1 MPVPW
6 SLPGWRPLPN
16 FIPRIIHQGPASP
29 TYVLP
34 PSTEPIWQNWAK
46 KAPKI
51 WPFNLLL
58 FNQLRKISYLLKKHS
73 KSTKIWKYNLLLNVY
88 LLDLVLLH
96 HHRPFQVSP
105 NSSQSEM
112 GLGGIL
118 KSQQAEVVTV
128 ARQIVTEDLEA
139 VSIYSVEGRVCFSLS
154 QPLLLLYY
162 CSERRVQSCCNMQVF
177 KDSLQAI
184 RRYA

>member
-1 MPVPW
+1 M
-6 SLPGWRPLPN
+6 
-16 FIPRIIHQGPASP
+16 A
-29 TYVLP
+29 
-34 PSTEPIWQNWAK
+34 
-46 KAPKI
+46 
-51 WPFNLLL
+51 
-58 FNQLRKISYLLKKHS
+58 
-73 KSTKIWKYNLLLNVY
+73 
-88 LLDLVLLH
+88 LLH

-105 NSSQSEM
+105 NSSQGGM

-177 KDSLQAI
+177 KVIDI
-184 RRYA
+184 R

>member
-1 MPVPW
+1 M
-6 SLPGWRPLPN
+6 
-16 FIPRIIHQGPASP
+16 
-29 TYVLP
+29 
-34 PSTEPIWQNWAK
+34 
-46 KAPKI
+46 
-51 WPFNLLL
+51 
-58 FNQLRKISYLLKKHS
+58 
-73 KSTKIWKYNLLLNVY
+73 
-88 LLDLVLLH
+88 VLLH

-139 VSIYSVEGRVCFSLS
+139 LSIYSVEGRVCFSLS

>member
-51 WPFNLLL
+51 WQFNLLL
-58 FNQLRKISYLLKKHS
+58 FNQLRKTS
-73 KSTKIWKYNLLLNVY
+73 Y

-105 NSSQSEM
+105 NSSQSGM

-139 VSIYSVEGRVCFSLS
+139 LSMYSVEGRVFFSPSQKLFLFSCFIALDAD
-154 QPLLLLYY
+154 
-162 CSERRVQSCCNMQVF
+162 F
-177 KDSLQAI
+177 
-184 RRYA
+184 

>member
-46 KAPKI
+46 KALKI

-58 FNQLRKISYLLKKHS
+58 FNQLRKISYLIKKHS
-73 KSTKIWKYNLLLNVY
+73 KTTKTWKYNLLLNVY
-88 LLDLVLLH
+88 ILELVLLH
-96 HHRPFQVSP
+96 HHLWPFQVSP
-105 NSSQSEM
+105 NSSQCGI
-112 GLGGIL
+112 GLEGIL

-139 VSIYSVEGRVCFSLS
+139 LSIYSVEGRVCLSLS
-154 QPLLLLYY
+154 QPPLLLFY
-162 CSERRVQSCCNMQVF
+162 CSWRRVQSCCNMQVF
-177 KDSLQAI
+177 KVKDI
-184 RRYA
+184 VYKR

>member
-6 SLPGWRPLPN
+6 SLLGWRPLPN

-46 KAPKI
+46 KALKI

-58 FNQLRKISYLLKKHS
+58 FNQLRKISYLIKKHS
-73 KSTKIWKYNLLLNVY
+73 KTTKTWKYNLLLNVY
-88 LLDLVLLH
+88 ILELVLLH
-96 HHRPFQVSP
+96 HHLWPFQVSP
-105 NSSQSEM
+105 NSSQCGI
-112 GLGGIL
+112 GLEGIL

-139 VSIYSVEGRVCFSLS
+139 LSVHGYILWREEFASLFPNHFFCCFIARDAEFRAVVICR
-154 QPLLLLYY
+154 
-162 CSERRVQSCCNMQVF
+162 CSRL
-177 KDSLQAI
+177 KT
-184 RRYA
+184 